1 MEYCLG
7 SITLEVLW
15 HINSFLK
22 QYTGFTGIL
31 LSAGSKLRAV
41 NPLKKILSDVEKST
55 ERFAQLWSQE
65 VPTLEEFQV
74 SLQVNI
80 GPNYLKAGD
89 RNRSTIFFL
98 WSLRTMH
105 YPD

>member
-22 QYTGFTGIL
+22 QCTGSTGIL
-31 LSAGSKLRAV
+31 LSAGLKMKAV
-41 NPLKKILSDVEKST
+41 NPLRSKRYSVTSKNPLKVRS
-55 ERFAQLWSQE
+55 AE
-65 VPTLEEFQV
+65 VPTREELQV

-80 GPNYLKAGD
+80 GPNYMKREIVIGEYL
-89 RNRSTIFFL
+89 
-98 WSLRTMH
+98 
-105 YPD
+105 